1 LPLLLCAARPA
12 VAQDAPGDV
21 EAART
26 SSLAEGL
33 TLPQGAYRSTSRA
46 DIAKFADTLGTIA
59 RESEG
64 SIGKV
69 EVLVWRGGGDGP
81 RKTISAFLSKA
92 GYKLNERP
100 AIKSGVSTITLFG
113 AAQSVRTNNLLGMWV
128 AQKDHLLLAW
138 GAFVPDNGGGRKP
151 RTDGAKPPPLPER
164 KTTGKTTRN
173 QRPRPPAA
181 AARVSRLTGVA
192 LPKGA
197 ARQNDAALTSGLGRL
212 VADGAKE
219 FKLPARPG
227 GPGSAEVFFWT
238 GAAYKPGRAPFMRTL
253 LENALAEAG
262 YTYQLVDPAMDNT
275 PNAFKDYEYGT
286 GPLNLVPADARHLYF
301 YGTSVK
307 KGKTVVGAWFDQP
320 SQNRLVLVLGEAG
333 FAGAPAE
340 TRVPTVAG
348 PDVWLVKNL
357 KNATQ
362 GMPPAPLPAFP
373 KMTPKPG
380 TVRGMV
386 KDGAGKPIAGAHLI
400 AWASA
405 AGRLPHLDRGTHER
419 AGNLRDPAAGRHLPD
434 RQRRLPRDLQRQN
447 PAPAPAPRGRRARQL
462 QLQGRPHRKLRA
474 ASERLGRPR
483 RRQLRRAHAPADLQ
497 RATGQHGRGDAE
509 TRRAAVRRQPGP
521 HARVPFPVKSPSP
534 ETFFGGIPIGRYTLT
549 AKVYDGEDAL
559 PLRVRKT
566 FRSGDD
572 EDDPKARRFARRKL
586 RLGKRRQP
594 GLARPQRNQ
603 AVRGHASTI
612 KGTGCRPRNR
622 PESQRNADQSRRQLR
637 KSRAHYDRKHAKR
650 SHE

>member
-1 LPLLLCAARPA
+1 
-12 VAQDAPGDV
+12 
-21 EAART
+21 
-26 SSLAEGL
+26 
-33 TLPQGAYRSTSRA
+33 
-46 DIAKFADTLGTIA
+46 
-59 RESEG
+59 
-64 SIGKV
+64 
-69 EVLVWRGGGDGP
+69 
-81 RKTISAFLSKA
+81 
-92 GYKLNERP
+92 
-100 AIKSGVSTITLFG
+100 
-113 AAQSVRTNNLLGMWV
+113 MWV

-138 GAFVPDNGGGRKP
+138 GAFVPDNGGKSENDGEAAPAAP
-151 RTDGAKPPPLPER
+151 RTEN
-164 KTTGKTTRN
+164 N
-173 QRPRPPAA
+173 QKDNEEPAPA
-181 AARVSRLTGVA
+181 PASSNGGVSRLTGVA

-262 YTYQLVDPAMDNT
+262 YTYQLVDPASDNT

-405 AGRLPHLDRGTHER
+405 AGGFRTSTEGRTNAQGIYEIPLPVGICQIVNADCRVTYNGKTLLLPLHPVDGERDNFNSKDGHIENFVLQASGSAGPDGGNYGAPMRLLTYNAPLGSTVEVT
-419 AGNLRDPAAGRHLPD
+419 LKPAAPLLDGS
-434 RQRRLPRDLQRQN
+434 
-447 PAPAPAPRGRRARQL
+447 RGRTLVFR
-462 QLQGRPHRKLRA
+462 
-474 ASERLGRPR
+474 
-483 RRQLRRAHAPADLQ
+483 
-497 RATGQHGRGDAE
+497 
-509 TRRAAVRRQPGP
+509 
-521 HARVPFPVKSPSP
+521 FPVKSPSP

-572 EDDPKARRFARRKL
+572 EDDPKPAASLDVNFDSENAGNL
-586 RLGKRRQP
+586 ASLGRSGIKQFEVMLQP
-594 GLARPQRNQ
+594 
-603 AVRGHASTI
+603 
-612 KGTGCRPRNR
+612 
-622 PESQRNADQSRRQLR
+622 
-637 KSRAHYDRKHAKR
+637 
-650 SHE
+650 